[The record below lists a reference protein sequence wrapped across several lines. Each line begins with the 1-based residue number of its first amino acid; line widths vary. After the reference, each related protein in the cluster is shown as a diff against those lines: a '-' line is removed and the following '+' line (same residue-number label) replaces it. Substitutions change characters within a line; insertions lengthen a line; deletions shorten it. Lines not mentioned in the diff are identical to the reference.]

1 MCNEFMCYHA
11 YHVLRV
17 LLGLVQ
23 ILFHKHYI
31 MSIFKHK
38 IKKKKNLVDIVLI
51 TFIVTLVYKSF
62 ILN

>member
-17 LLGLVQ
+17 MLGRVQ
-23 ILFHKHYI
+23 ILFRKHYI

-38 IKKKKNLVDIVLI
+38 ILKKN
-51 TFIVTLVYKSF
+51 
-62 ILN
+62 

>member
-1 MCNEFMCYHA
+1 MCNKFIMCNEFMCYHA

-38 IKKKKNLVDIVLI
+38 IKKKKKI
-51 TFIVTLVYKSF
+51 
-62 ILN
+62 